1 MKIYVLVCVYDVM
14 FVSVSLESMMEYVEK
29 EDCYGYGDVIEV
41 WENEVKLEVISL
53 ERV

>member
-14 FVSVSLESMMEYVEK
+14 FVSLSLESMMEYVER
-29 EDCYGYGDVIEV
+29 EDGYGFGCRIEV
-41 WENEVKLEVISL
+41 WENEVQLEVISL